1 MHPDAVQLFYTV
13 AVHSRSELAIAP
25 DEYAGFVMACLRML
39 SLHGAT
45 NTGAQIHSP
54 AVLTAPAQM
63 SSPAAS
69 APAASAI
76 STAAA
81 ESNPAPAPVV
91 WAAPAEA
98 PPVVTPPAVQTA
110 GDDPESRFESSAL
123 EEPEYLAQGEEY
135 APAVPSEFSG
145 RTVVVG
151 QAEIAAD
158 TSPPAALPAAAPAAA
173 PGSLVLPAPWAVFST
188 QLPLSG
194 MAAQLGRQSECLG
207 VAGRTITLRV
217 PSKALTEGL
226 HADRLRAV
234 LSEYFGFPVQVNYQV
249 GAVQS
254 ESAHTLDLAA
264 QQARQQAAEQTVQ
277 NDPFVR
283 TLVTDFGGQVVPGSI
298 RPSPVP

>member
-1 MHPDAVQLFYTV
+1 MNGVQ
-13 AVHSRSELAIAP
+13 I
-25 DEYAGFVMACLRML
+25 
-39 SLHGAT
+39 
-45 NTGAQIHSP
+45 QSP

-63 SSPAAS
+63 SSPGAS